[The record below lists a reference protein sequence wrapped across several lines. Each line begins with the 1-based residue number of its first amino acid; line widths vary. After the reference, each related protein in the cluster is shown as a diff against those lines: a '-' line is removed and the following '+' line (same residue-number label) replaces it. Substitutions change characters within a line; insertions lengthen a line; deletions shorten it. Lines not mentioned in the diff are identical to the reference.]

1 MTIEFEQLFY
11 GRGPRGYAVLGASPK
26 AAGVSEF
33 VESLC
38 GSVGTP
44 GTDYG
49 GDPFLLSVPEGASVV
64 MVCGRRGAPDGMGR
78 STLFFHALVAP
89 KASLAAARTDAFS
102 LFKQGVFA
110 DKMPQGE
117 IKALTVRMYAPPQST
132 APGSPAAFPVV
143 CRSTV
148 PSLDLAREALGG
160 RSLDYK
166 WATFA
171 FRHLDGF
178 DVQVLPPHVTIR
190 QKLSKADETPT
201 SRSSVSSGNSAS
213 SRQPPT
219 SDSSPSAA
227 LKISLLVN
235 LVLAVA
241 CGMLLLSR
249 KFGGAEPAESASS
262 PARCIVVTNTVER
275 IVTIP
280 LSPKQKEDIVRAAV
294 AKYCAGLEIL
304 EEVDEEELKKA
315 WPGID
320 KSDNEEIRQRLLKM
334 FKFIHELKTKSQ
346 NNQ

>member
-190 QKLSKADETPT
+190 QKLSKADETPA
-201 SRSSVSSGNSAS
+201 SRSSAPPWRRLRRFGLKGRPDKRSNP
-213 SRQPPT
+213 SRFQ
-219 SDSSPSAA
+219 
-227 LKISLLVN
+227 
-235 LVLAVA
+235 
-241 CGMLLLSR
+241 
-249 KFGGAEPAESASS
+249 
-262 PARCIVVTNTVER
+262 NTC
-275 IVTIP
+275 
-280 LSPKQKEDIVRAAV
+280 S
-294 AKYCAGLEIL
+294 
-304 EEVDEEELKKA
+304 
-315 WPGID
+315 
-320 KSDNEEIRQRLLKM
+320 
-334 FKFIHELKTKSQ
+334 
-346 NNQ
+346 

>member
-117 IKALTVRMYAPPQST
+117 IKALTVRMHAPPQST

-190 QKLSKADETPT
+190 QKLSKADETPAF
-201 SRSSVSSGNSAS
+201 SSSVSSGSSAS

-241 CGMLLLSR
+241 CGMLLASW
-249 KFGGAEPAESASS
+249 KFVGTEPADSASS
-262 PARCIVVTNTVER
+262 PARYIAVTNTVEK

-280 LSPKQKEDIVRAAV
+280 LPPKQKEDIGRAAV
-294 AKYCAGLEIL
+294 AKYCAGLEVL

-320 KSDNEEIRQRLLKM
+320 KSDNEEIRQRLLKI
-334 FKFIHELKTKSQ
+334 FKFIHELKTKAY

>member
-26 AAGVSEF
+26 AADVSEF

-64 MVCGRRGAPDGMGR
+64 MVCGRRGEPDGMGR

-143 CRSTV
+143 CRSRV

-190 QKLSKADETPT
+190 QKLSKADETPAF
-201 SRSSVSSGNSAS
+201 SSSVSSGSSAS

-227 LKISLLVN
+227 LKISLSVN

-241 CGMLLLSR
+241 CGMLLASW
-249 KFGGAEPAESASS
+249 KFVGTDPADSASL
-262 PARCIVVTNTVER
+262 PARCIAVTNTVEK

-280 LSPKQKEDIVRAAV
+280 LPPKQKEDIGRAAV

-334 FKFIHELKTKSQ
+334 FKFIHELKTKAQ